1 MLLQVVYMIVLPWRA
16 GAVSACSFF
25 FFFFSLSLN
34 IEYSKRLC
42 NNMIAVE
49 REYVDVRHMAKL
61 ANCRTYKGRVQK
73 IGNAVS
79 SCVYDCIT
87 MEDRCS

>member
-1 MLLQVVYMIVLPWRA
+1 MPL
-16 GAVSACSFF
+16 FF
-25 FFFFSLSLN
+25 FFVFFALN
-34 IEYSKRLC
+34 IEYSKRLR

-61 ANCRTYKGRVQK
+61 ANCITYKGRVQK

-87 MEDRCS
+87 MKDRCS